1 VAPNKV
7 TTKGIRFMS
16 TKSSPK
22 KPGAKA
28 QAKPAQAPSKLNEK
42 ANEKKKTGGA
52 GSKLATLVSVKDSVK
67 NAIFGSGRNAP
78 KAKQLEK
85 TSPPKTL
92 ATSAKTS
99 MKATPSKSKTPPP
112 SKAAKAPAPV
122 KAAPVKA
129 AAPAKAGKAA
139 APVKAGKAAAAATPP
154 PAPVSVKGATKGVKG
169 KAAAPAATPATPA
182 PTPKG
187 KAGKTPVSP
196 LLKASLS
203 KTRSSRLHPDDVC
216 RETACESLA
225 TTLSYC
231 RLHYIKNWKKI
242 KRKEIIL
249 KEGKLNQYIEELVVK
264 YPDKYIEAIRQ
275 DLASDKDFAQV
286 IVDLDLDESAD
297 DFEADGENAEG
308 LIDNIKGNFDDEG
321 DAF

>member
-1 VAPNKV
+1 
-7 TTKGIRFMS
+7 MS

-28 QAKPAQAPSKLNEK
+28 QAKPAQAPAKVT
-42 ANEKKKTGGA
+42 EKKKTGTA

-99 MKATPSKSKTPPP
+99 MKATPPKSKTPPP

-139 APVKAGKAAAAATPP
+139 APAKAGKAAAAATPP
-154 PAPVSVKGATKGVKG
+154 PAPVSAKGAKG
-169 KAAAPAATPATPA
+169 KAAAPAAAATPA
-182 PTPKG
+182 PALTKG

-286 IVDLDLDESAD
+286 IVDLDLDESVD

>member
-1 VAPNKV
+1 
-7 TTKGIRFMS
+7 MS

-28 QAKPAQAPSKLNEK
+28 QAKPAQAPTK
-42 ANEKKKTGGA
+42 ANDKNKAGVA

-67 NAIFGSGRNAP
+67 KAIFGSGRPAA
-78 KAKQLEK
+78 KAKQQDK
-85 TSPPKTL
+85 TSSPKSL
-92 ATSAKTS
+92 ANSAKTS
-99 MKATPSKSKTPPP
+99 MKATPAKSKTPTPN
-112 SKAAKAPAPV
+112 KAKTPAPV

-129 AAPAKAGKAA
+129 AAPAAKAGKAA
-139 APVKAGKAAAAATPP
+139 APVKAGKAAAATPT
-154 PAPVSVKGATKGVKG
+154 PVAAKGAKGGAK
-169 KAAAPAATPATPA
+169 AAPAEAAPAA

-187 KAGKTPVSP
+187 KAGKPPVSP
-196 LLKASLS
+196 LLKASLGK
-203 KTRSSRLHPDDVC
+203 KTNSRLHPDDVC
-216 RETACESLA
+216 RETACESLS
-225 TTLSYC
+225 TTLGYC

-297 DFEADGENAEG
+297 DFEGDADNAEG

>member
-1 VAPNKV
+1 
-7 TTKGIRFMS
+7 MS

-28 QAKPAQAPSKLNEK
+28 QAKPAQAPAKVT
-42 ANEKKKTGGA
+42 EKKKTSAA

-139 APVKAGKAAAAATPP
+139 APAKAGKAAAPAKAGKAAAAATPP
-154 PAPVSVKGATKGVKG
+154 PAPVSAKGAKG
-169 KAAAPAATPATPA
+169 KAAAPAAAAPATPA
-182 PTPKG
+182 PKG

-225 TTLSYC
+225 TALTYC

-286 IVDLDLDESAD
+286 IVDLDLDESVD

-308 LIDNIKGNFDDEG
+308 LIDNIKGSFDDEG